1 MPAKIQQH
9 RNIYLSKRACFMQL
23 SNMRMVPTKTYLTP
37 DVIDAELH
45 IQNMLGS
52 EEILNK

>member
-1 MPAKIQQH
+1 
-9 RNIYLSKRACFMQL
+9 MQL
-23 SNMRMVPTKTYLTP
+23 NNMRMVPTKIYLTP

-52 EEILNK
+52 EEIQNK